1 MLEWEN
7 PYRHSLEQI
16 HIKRVDQIQPPLGL
30 GARAGKHQQIAQI
43 VHAHQGV
50 GRHHGL
56 ENGGHFCCA
65 DVLQWHHNGA
75 IAGWQGPASGL
86 ANRATDSLEGIGPA
100 DMVGTARIAHQGQ
113 PVGLQCTFQQ
123 KNGAIGRN
131 GSTGGKRHRAA
142 QRGVQNIVRLQDV
155 TKDGAHHICHRR
167 LFEAEGNR
175 STFDRLARFCSRNHT
190 VISAN
195 DARLSNGFGI
205 SCLALAVGLGGFHL
219 WQRCRCGRCC
229 RVCHEIG
236 ARHSSRLLRLY
247 GRQLATCQRNSGE
260 CVSVMDHDYLLENEK
275 IGRRLW
281 FSAWFHQKRLLAGR
295 GRHQRVQLRQSDH
308 QEWLQEPLAIHRA
321 AHYSAR
327 PDQGQAPLRC
337 RW

>member
-1 MLEWEN
+1 
-7 PYRHSLEQI
+7 
-16 HIKRVDQIQPPLGL
+16 
-30 GARAGKHQQIAQI
+30 
-43 VHAHQGV
+43 
-50 GRHHGL
+50 
-56 ENGGHFCCA
+56 
-65 DVLQWHHNGA
+65 
-75 IAGWQGPASGL
+75 
-86 ANRATDSLEGIGPA
+86 
-100 DMVGTARIAHQGQ
+100 MVGTARIAHQGQ

-175 STFDRLARFCSRNHT
+175 SAFDRLARFCRRNHT

-327 PDQGQAPLRC
+327 PDQGQAPLRY